1 MKKGLRNSLQMMVT
15 YVVHFTRS
23 LRPSNSSLDRKIA
36 SSTCNQACR
45 DRHFSDLQ
53 YCMGKGG
60 LEKIIHSFRSVVEV
74 KPELDIFAMDGDNA
88 FNKLDRGIALQA
100 VKSHYPAYLPLLRT
114 MYGSKSTAWFT
125 GKEDGIDFINSTT
138 GVHQD

>member
-1 MKKGLRNSLQMMVT
+1 MLVLLAIKHAEIVFLRLAIL
-15 YVVHFTRS
+15 Y
-23 LRPSNSSLDRKIA
+23 
-36 SSTCNQACR
+36 
-45 DRHFSDLQ
+45 
-53 YCMGKGG
+53 GKRWTG
-60 LEKIIHSFRSVVEV
+60 KDHYSFRSVVEV

-138 GVHQD
+138 GVHQGCVSAL